1 MPRSFLGE
9 PIGRSGPSFIATLP
23 EMPGSKP
30 FKRDQKS
37 IRYMG
42 PDIADLGGTL
52 SAECDREREDFVSG
66 DGSQASPRQVSCSDG
81 ELRMD
86 LGLKGKTALVLGGG
100 GGLGRAIARSLAAEG
115 ANVAVAG
122 IGSASIDGTVAEL
135 RAIGGKCIGLI
146 WDLADLSVINA
157 NILKIESELGP
168 IDILVNN
175 TGGPPPASAADL
187 DPALLAGQFQSMV
200 LSVIAITDRVLSGMK
215 SRGWGRILTSTSS
228 GVIAPIPNL
237 AISNAL
243 RLSLVGWSKTLAREV
258 GKEGITVNIVV
269 PGRIATSRVAALDN
283 AKAKR
288 EGRSAEEVAAESQGA
303 IPLGRYG
310 KPEEYADVVGFLA
323 SERAA
328 YITGSVIRVD
338 GGLIPSI

>member
-1 MPRSFLGE
+1 M
-9 PIGRSGPSFIATLP
+9 
-23 EMPGSKP
+23 
-30 FKRDQKS
+30 
-37 IRYMG
+37 
-42 PDIADLGGTL
+42 
-52 SAECDREREDFVSG
+52 DF
-66 DGSQASPRQVSCSDG
+66 
-81 ELRMD
+81 
-86 LGLKGKTALVLGGG
+86 GLKAKTALVLGGG
-100 GGLGRAIARSLAAEG
+100 GGLGRAIASALAAEG

-122 IGSASIDGTVAEL
+122 IGSTSIDGTVADL
-135 RAIGGKCIGLI
+135 KATGSKCSGLI
-146 WDLADLSVINA
+146 WDLADLSVIDA
-157 NILKIESELGP
+157 NISKIESELGP

-175 TGGPPPASAADL
+175 TGGPPPASAAGQNPSL
-187 DPALLAGQFQSMV
+187 WMSQFQSMV
-200 LSVIAITDRVLSGMK
+200 VSIIAITDRVLPGMK

-228 GVIAPIPNL
+228 GVVSPIPNL

-258 GKEGITVNIVV
+258 GKDGVTVNVVV

-288 EGRSAEEVAAESQGA
+288 EGRTAEEVAAESQGT

-310 KPEEYADVVGFLA
+310 KPEEYADVVTFLA

-338 GGLIPSI
+338 GGMIPSI